1 MNREPNEVVVTVL
14 QRRQIVQDWIR
25 VEDCE
30 VASREFRTFE
40 YHVVAEEESDRVV
53 LTIKC
58 FDSDAQTVR
67 LDPNALTADI
77 HESAFADIATRR
89 VKQLFANGMI

>member
-1 MNREPNEVVVTVL
+1 MASL

-25 VEDCE
+25 VENLE
-30 VASREFRTFE
+30 VANSEYRTFE
-40 YHVVAEEESDRVV
+40 YHVVSEEESERIV

-58 FDSDAQTVR
+58 FDADAQTVR
-67 LDPNALTADI
+67 LDPNCLAPDT
-77 HESAFADIATRR
+77 HESKFADIATRR

>member
-1 MNREPNEVVVTVL
+1 MTAL

-25 VEDCE
+25 VEDFE
-30 VASREFRTFE
+30 VGSSEFRTFE
-40 YHVVAEEESDRVV
+40 YHVVSEEESERIV

-58 FDSDAQTVR
+58 FDSEAQTVR
-67 LDPNALTADI
+67 LDPNALSPDT
-77 HESAFADIATRR
+77 HESMFADIASKR

>member
-1 MNREPNEVVVTVL
+1 VTAL
-14 QRRQIVQDWIR
+14 QRRQIVQDWTR
-25 VEDCE
+25 VEDFE
-30 VASREFRTFE
+30 VASSEFRTFE

-67 LDPNALTADI
+67 LDPNALDSDT
-77 HESAFADIATRR
+77 HESTFAEIASKR

>member
-1 MNREPNEVVVTVL
+1 MTAL
-14 QRRQIVQDWIR
+14 QHRQIVQDWIR
-25 VEDCE
+25 VEDFE
-30 VASREFRTFE
+30 VASSEYRTFE
-40 YHVVAEEESDRVV
+40 YHVVAEEESERVV

-67 LDPNALTADI
+67 LDPNALAADTE
-77 HESAFADIATRR
+77 ESAFADIATRR